1 MFFKKNENKIK
12 FYPVIKGLDVIEPV
26 VHADQ
31 ASPNWIKGLK
41 IPDGHTTIQSCPG
54 IQDYLGTGYI
64 VKLWQDL
71 EFIYDPARGFGTL
84 PFNQL
89 TTFDNRQGVE
99 IQTHPVE
106 QYQGL
111 SLFEHQIPMAVKL
124 RCPWYVETPPGVD
137 MLMLPLTYE
146 NQPFKVA
153 PGILKTSMY
162 HMILAQM
169 IFKYFEGPLLLKK
182 GTPLFHLI
190 PLTDKKLDLTFEDP
204 SAKIYN
210 KIDKTANFL
219 YSKQHPSAQYSKLT
233 DDKFKDKK

>member
-1 MFFKKNENKIK
+1 MFKKNRIK
-12 FYPVIKGLDVIEPV
+12 FYPVIKGLEVIEPV
-26 VHADQ
+26 VPAEQ
-31 ASPNWIKGLK
+31 ASPSWIKGLK

-54 IQDYLGTGYI
+54 IQDYLGTGYV

-71 EFIYDPARGFGTL
+71 EFVFDPARGFGTL

-106 QYQGL
+106 QFQGL
-111 SLFEHQIPMAVKL
+111 TFFERQLPLAVKL

-137 MLMLPLTYE
+137 MLMLPLTYD

-162 HMILAQM
+162 HMILAQL
-169 IFKYFEGPLLLKK
+169 IFNYFEGPLLLKK
-182 GTPLFHLI
+182 GTPLFQLI
-190 PLTDKKLDLTFEDP
+190 PLTDKKLELTFEEP